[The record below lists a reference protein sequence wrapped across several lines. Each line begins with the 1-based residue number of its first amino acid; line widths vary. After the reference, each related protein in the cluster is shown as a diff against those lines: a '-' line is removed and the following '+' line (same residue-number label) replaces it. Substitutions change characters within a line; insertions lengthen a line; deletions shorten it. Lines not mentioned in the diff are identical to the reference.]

1 MEQTPTMERLQ
12 VIIQKV
18 ARRKGLD
25 SKQTNA
31 IVSLVE
37 EVHKG
42 GTLTNDYLIGIFEN
56 IGGD

>member
-1 MEQTPTMERLQ
+1 MEQTPTMERLK

-18 ARRKGLD
+18 ARRNGLD

>member
-1 MEQTPTMERLQ
+1 MEQKSTMERLK
-12 VIIQKV
+12 VIIQHV
-18 ARRKGLD
+18 AQRKGLD

-56 IGGD
+56 IGGV